1 MEQSRILSP
10 VTLIDRAP
18 GGVVYARS
26 PHPLG
31 AYPGRITERLESW
44 AAEEPDRAFLARR
57 DAQGAWRSVSYA
69 ETLRRVRAIAQSL
82 IDRKLSADRPI
93 VILSGNSIEHG
104 LLALGAMY
112 AGVMYVPVAPAYS
125 LIAREYTTLK
135 AVWSALRPGL
145 VFAAEGEC
153 YQRALSNMDGR
164 GVEVVTCSGSLS
176 GTTSFDELTSVDRH
190 GRGGRRAPPCQR
202 RHHRQDPLYVGI
214 DREAQGRDQHAAD
227 ALREPGNDPDGPA
240 VSRRESA
247 RPLRLAALE
256 SHLRRQPQLR
266 HRPVQRRNA
275 LHRRR
280 QARRPRAFETTVAN
294 LSDDRDHGVLQR
306 AAWLRSAACRGF
318 ARMRRFARGS
328 SAGCGC
334 SSARRRRCGSR
345 WPTISTPWRVEARG
359 ERIPLVT
366 GLGAT
371 ESAPFALCAG
381 DADFTGGRSACRSPA
396 WS

>member
-1 MEQSRILSP
+1 MERSRILSP

-31 AYPGRITERLESW
+31 AYPGKITERLESW

-82 IDRKLSADRPI
+82 IDRKLSADRPV

-176 GTTSFDELTSVDRH
+176 GTTSFDELTSVDPD
-190 GRGGRRAPPCQR
+190 GRGGRCAPPCQR
-202 RHHRQDPLYVGI
+202 RHDRQDPLYVGI

-240 VSRRESA
+240 NPRRESA
-247 RPLRLAALE
+247 RPVRLAALE

-275 LHRRR
+275 LHRRW
-280 QARRPRAFETTVAN
+280 QAHGRGVR
-294 LSDDRDHGVLQR
+294 DDRGESQRHRCHGVLQR
-306 AAWLRSAACRGF
+306 AAWLRSARA
-318 ARMRRFARGS
+318 AAS
-328 SAGCGC
+328 LECGA
-334 SSARRRRCGSR
+334 SHAVLQPVADALLRCG
-345 WPTISTPWRVEARG
+345 
-359 ERIPLVT
+359 
-366 GLGAT
+366 GA
-371 ESAPFALCAG
+371 AAAG
-381 DADFTGGRSACRSPA
+381 GGRSRRRGASRHEGAGFRS
-396 WS
+396 